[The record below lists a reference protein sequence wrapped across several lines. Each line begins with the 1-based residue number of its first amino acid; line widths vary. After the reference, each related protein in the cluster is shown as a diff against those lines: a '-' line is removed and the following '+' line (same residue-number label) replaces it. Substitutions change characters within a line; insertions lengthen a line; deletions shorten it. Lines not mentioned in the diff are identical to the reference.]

1 MNHLL
6 FIGNLGAGEIIVIAL
21 VVLLL
26 FGGKK
31 IPELMKG
38 LGKGL
43 DALLGD
49 DFTNE
54 PEVKSSLFLPISQVE
69 SCAAQPRKQ
78 FDPDALADLADSIR
92 QHGIIQPLT
101 VRKLQSGYYQIIA
114 GERRW
119 RASRAAGLKEV
130 PVRILEADDKL
141 AMELALVENLQ
152 REDLNAIEEAQG
164 IKALMDT
171 LSLTQDEAAERVGKS
186 RPAVANALRLL
197 KLPDSVIALVSDGKL
212 SPGHARALLGFK
224 DEQDIIETA
233 DLIIE
238 KGLTVRDV
246 EKLVKKRN
254 KEPKAEKPAARRAS
268 YYDEVELALTD
279 FLGRKVK
286 VGTKPGKES
295 GVLEIDFFD
304 KDDLTRLAD
313 ALKSLGD

>member
-1 MNHLL
+1 M
-6 FIGNLGAGEIIVIAL
+6 AA
-21 VVLLL
+21 
-26 FGGKK
+26 KK
-31 IPELMKG
+31 GG
-38 LGKGL
+38 LGRGL
-43 DALLGD
+43 DALFADNSIEEITSTSAVKLKIMD
-49 DFTNE
+49 IE
-54 PEVKSSLFLPISQVE
+54 PNRD
-69 SCAAQPRKQ
+69 QPRKI
-78 FDPDALADLADSIR
+78 FDEDALAELADSIAK
-92 QHGIIQPLT
+92 HGVIQPLL
-101 VRKLQSGYYQIIA
+101 VRPMPDGSYQLVA

-119 RASRAAGLKEV
+119 RASRMAGLTEV
-130 PVRILEADDKL
+130 PVVIKELSDDEAM
-141 AMELALVENLQ
+141 ALALIENLQ

-246 EKLVKKRN
+246 ENLVKKRN

>member
-1 MNHLL
+1 M
-6 FIGNLGAGEIIVIAL
+6 AA
-21 VVLLL
+21 
-26 FGGKK
+26 KK
-31 IPELMKG
+31 GG
-38 LGKGL
+38 LGRGL
-43 DALLGD
+43 DALFADNSIEEIASTSAVKLKIMD
-49 DFTNE
+49 IE
-54 PEVKSSLFLPISQVE
+54 PNRD
-69 SCAAQPRKQ
+69 QPRKI
-78 FDPDALADLADSIR
+78 FDEDALAELADSIAK
-92 QHGIIQPLT
+92 HGVIQPLL
-101 VRKLQSGYYQIIA
+101 VRPMPDGSYQLVA

-119 RASRAAGLKEV
+119 RASRMAGLTEV
-130 PVRILEADDKL
+130 PVVIKELSDDEAM
-141 AMELALVENLQ
+141 ALALIENLQ

-186 RPAVANALRLL
+186 RPSVANALRLL

-238 KGLTVRDV
+238 KELTVRDV

>member
-1 MNHLL
+1 M
-6 FIGNLGAGEIIVIAL
+6 AA
-21 VVLLL
+21 
-26 FGGKK
+26 KK
-31 IPELMKG
+31 GG
-38 LGKGL
+38 LGRGL
-43 DALLGD
+43 DALFADNSIEEIASTSAVKLKIMD
-49 DFTNE
+49 IE
-54 PEVKSSLFLPISQVE
+54 PNRD
-69 SCAAQPRKQ
+69 QPRKI
-78 FDPDALADLADSIR
+78 FDEDALAELADSIAK
-92 QHGIIQPLT
+92 HGVIQPLL
-101 VRKLQSGYYQIIA
+101 VRPMPDGSYQLVA

-119 RASRAAGLKEV
+119 RASRMAGLTEV
-130 PVRILEADDKL
+130 PVVIKELSDDEAM
-141 AMELALVENLQ
+141 ALALIENLQ

-238 KGLTVRDV
+238 KGLTVREV
-246 EKLVKKRN
+246 EKLVKKRH
-254 KEPKAEKPAARRAS
+254 KEPTAEKPAARRAS

>member
-1 MNHLL
+1 M
-6 FIGNLGAGEIIVIAL
+6 AA
-21 VVLLL
+21 
-26 FGGKK
+26 KK
-31 IPELMKG
+31 GG
-38 LGKGL
+38 LGRGL
-43 DALLGD
+43 DALFADNSIEEIASTSAVKLKIMD
-49 DFTNE
+49 IE
-54 PEVKSSLFLPISQVE
+54 PNRD
-69 SCAAQPRKQ
+69 QPRKI
-78 FDPDALADLADSIR
+78 FDEDALAELADSIAK
-92 QHGIIQPLT
+92 HGVIQPLL
-101 VRKLQSGYYQIIA
+101 VRPMPDGSYQLVA

-119 RASRAAGLKEV
+119 RASRMAGLTEV
-130 PVRILEADDKL
+130 PVVIKELSDDEAM
-141 AMELALVENLQ
+141 ALALIENLQ

-254 KEPKAEKPAARRAS
+254 KEPKAEKPAARRAN

>member
-1 MNHLL
+1 M
-6 FIGNLGAGEIIVIAL
+6 AA
-21 VVLLL
+21 
-26 FGGKK
+26 KK
-31 IPELMKG
+31 GG
-38 LGKGL
+38 LGRGL
-43 DALLGD
+43 DALFADNSIEEIASTSAVKLKIMD
-49 DFTNE
+49 IE
-54 PEVKSSLFLPISQVE
+54 PNRD
-69 SCAAQPRKQ
+69 QPRKI
-78 FDPDALADLADSIR
+78 FDEDALAELADSIAK
-92 QHGIIQPLT
+92 HGVIQPLL
-101 VRKLQSGYYQIIA
+101 VRPMPDGSYQLVA

-119 RASRAAGLKEV
+119 RASRMAGLTEV
-130 PVRILEADDKL
+130 PVVIKELSDDEAM
-141 AMELALVENLQ
+141 ALALIENLQ

-171 LSLTQDEAAERVGKS
+171 LSMTQDEAAERVGKS

>member
-1 MNHLL
+1 M
-6 FIGNLGAGEIIVIAL
+6 AA
-21 VVLLL
+21 
-26 FGGKK
+26 KK
-31 IPELMKG
+31 GG
-38 LGKGL
+38 LGRGL
-43 DALLGD
+43 DALFADNSIEEIASTSAVKLKIMD
-49 DFTNE
+49 IE
-54 PEVKSSLFLPISQVE
+54 PNRD
-69 SCAAQPRKQ
+69 QPRKI
-78 FDPDALADLADSIR
+78 FDEDALAELADSIAK
-92 QHGIIQPLT
+92 HGVIQPLL
-101 VRKLQSGYYQIIA
+101 VRPMPDGSYQLVA

-119 RASRAAGLKEV
+119 RASRMAGLTEV
-130 PVRILEADDKL
+130 PVVIKELSDDEAM
-141 AMELALVENLQ
+141 ALALIENLQ

-286 VGTKPGKES
+286 VGTKPCKES

>member
-1 MNHLL
+1 M
-6 FIGNLGAGEIIVIAL
+6 AA
-21 VVLLL
+21 
-26 FGGKK
+26 KK
-31 IPELMKG
+31 GG
-38 LGKGL
+38 LGRGL
-43 DALLGD
+43 DALFADNSIEEIASTSAVKLKIMD
-49 DFTNE
+49 IE
-54 PEVKSSLFLPISQVE
+54 PNRD
-69 SCAAQPRKQ
+69 QPRKI
-78 FDPDALADLADSIR
+78 FDEDALAELADSIAK
-92 QHGIIQPLT
+92 HGVIQPLL
-101 VRKLQSGYYQIIA
+101 VRPMPDGSYQLVA

-119 RASRAAGLKEV
+119 RASRMAGLTEV
-130 PVRILEADDKL
+130 PVVIKELSDDEAM
-141 AMELALVENLQ
+141 ALALIENLQ

-212 SPGHARALLGFK
+212 SPGHSRALLGFK

>member
-1 MNHLL
+1 M
-6 FIGNLGAGEIIVIAL
+6 AA
-21 VVLLL
+21 
-26 FGGKK
+26 KK
-31 IPELMKG
+31 GG
-38 LGKGL
+38 LGRGL
-43 DALLGD
+43 DALFADNSIEEIASISAVKLKIMD
-49 DFTNE
+49 IE
-54 PEVKSSLFLPISQVE
+54 PNRD
-69 SCAAQPRKQ
+69 QPRKI
-78 FDPDALADLADSIR
+78 FDEDALAELADSIAK
-92 QHGIIQPLT
+92 HGVIQPLL
-101 VRKLQSGYYQIIA
+101 VRPMPDGSYQLVA

-119 RASRAAGLKEV
+119 RASRMAGLTEV
-130 PVRILEADDKL
+130 PVVIKELSDDEAM
-141 AMELALVENLQ
+141 ALALIENLQ

>member
-1 MNHLL
+1 M
-6 FIGNLGAGEIIVIAL
+6 AA
-21 VVLLL
+21 
-26 FGGKK
+26 KK
-31 IPELMKG
+31 GG
-38 LGKGL
+38 LGRGL
-43 DALLGD
+43 DALFADNSIEEIASTSAVKLKIMD
-49 DFTNE
+49 IE
-54 PEVKSSLFLPISQVE
+54 PNRD
-69 SCAAQPRKQ
+69 QPRKI
-78 FDPDALADLADSIR
+78 FDEDALAELADSIAK
-92 QHGIIQPLT
+92 HGVIQPLL
-101 VRKLQSGYYQIIA
+101 VRPMPDGSYQLVA

-119 RASRAAGLKEV
+119 RASRMAGLTEV
-130 PVRILEADDKL
+130 PVVIKELSDDEAM
-141 AMELALVENLQ
+141 ALALIENLQ

-164 IKALMDT
+164 IKAPMDT

-286 VGTKPGKES
+286 VDTKPGKES

>member
-1 MNHLL
+1 M
-6 FIGNLGAGEIIVIAL
+6 AA
-21 VVLLL
+21 
-26 FGGKK
+26 KK
-31 IPELMKG
+31 GG
-38 LGKGL
+38 LGRGL
-43 DALLGD
+43 DALFADNSIEEIASTSAVKLKIMD
-49 DFTNE
+49 IE
-54 PEVKSSLFLPISQVE
+54 PNRD
-69 SCAAQPRKQ
+69 QPRKI
-78 FDPDALADLADSIR
+78 FDEDALAELADSIAK
-92 QHGIIQPLT
+92 HGVIQPLL
-101 VRKLQSGYYQIIA
+101 VRPMPDGSYQLVA

-119 RASRAAGLKEV
+119 RASRMAGLTEV
-130 PVRILEADDKL
+130 PVVIKELSDDEAM
-141 AMELALVENLQ
+141 ALALIENLQ

-254 KEPKAEKPAARRAS
+254 KEPEAEKPAARRAS

>member
-1 MNHLL
+1 M
-6 FIGNLGAGEIIVIAL
+6 AA
-21 VVLLL
+21 
-26 FGGKK
+26 KK
-31 IPELMKG
+31 GG
-38 LGKGL
+38 LGRGL
-43 DALLGD
+43 DALFADNSIEEIASTSAVKLKIMD
-49 DFTNE
+49 IE
-54 PEVKSSLFLPISQVE
+54 PNRD
-69 SCAAQPRKQ
+69 QPRKI
-78 FDPDALADLADSIR
+78 FDEDALAELADSIAK
-92 QHGIIQPLT
+92 HGVIQPLL
-101 VRKLQSGYYQIIA
+101 VRPMPDGSYQLVA

-119 RASRAAGLKEV
+119 RASRMAGLTEV
-130 PVRILEADDKL
+130 PVVIKELSDDEAM
-141 AMELALVENLQ
+141 ALALIENLQ

-186 RPAVANALRLL
+186 RPAVANALRIL

>member
-1 MNHLL
+1 M
-6 FIGNLGAGEIIVIAL
+6 AA
-21 VVLLL
+21 
-26 FGGKK
+26 KK
-31 IPELMKG
+31 GG
-38 LGKGL
+38 LGRGL
-43 DALLGD
+43 DALFADNSIEEIASTSAVKLKIMD
-49 DFTNE
+49 IE
-54 PEVKSSLFLPISQVE
+54 PNRD
-69 SCAAQPRKQ
+69 QPRKI
-78 FDPDALADLADSIR
+78 FDEDALAELADSIAK
-92 QHGIIQPLT
+92 HGVIQPLL
-101 VRKLQSGYYQIIA
+101 VRPMPDGSYQLVA

-119 RASRAAGLKEV
+119 RASRMAGLTEV
-130 PVRILEADDKL
+130 PVVIKELSDDEAM
-141 AMELALVENLQ
+141 ALALIENLQ

-233 DLIIE
+233 NLIIE

-246 EKLVKKRN
+246 VKLVKKRN

>member
-1 MNHLL
+1 M
-6 FIGNLGAGEIIVIAL
+6 AA
-21 VVLLL
+21 
-26 FGGKK
+26 KK
-31 IPELMKG
+31 GG
-38 LGKGL
+38 LGRGL
-43 DALLGD
+43 DALFADNSIEEIASTSAVKLKIMD
-49 DFTNE
+49 IE
-54 PEVKSSLFLPISQVE
+54 PNRD
-69 SCAAQPRKQ
+69 QPRKI
-78 FDPDALADLADSIR
+78 FDEDALAELADSIAK
-92 QHGIIQPLT
+92 HGVIQPLL
-101 VRKLQSGYYQIIA
+101 VRPMPDGSYQLVA

-119 RASRAAGLKEV
+119 RASRMAGLTAV
-130 PVRILEADDKL
+130 PVVIKELSDDEAM
-141 AMELALVENLQ
+141 AFALIENLQ

-286 VGTKPGKES
+286 VGTKPGKGS

>member
-1 MNHLL
+1 M
-6 FIGNLGAGEIIVIAL
+6 AA
-21 VVLLL
+21 
-26 FGGKK
+26 KK
-31 IPELMKG
+31 GG
-38 LGKGL
+38 LGRGL
-43 DALLGD
+43 DALFADNSIEEIASTSAVKLKIMD
-49 DFTNE
+49 IE
-54 PEVKSSLFLPISQVE
+54 PNRD
-69 SCAAQPRKQ
+69 QPRKI
-78 FDPDALADLADSIR
+78 FDEDALAELADSIAK
-92 QHGIIQPLT
+92 HGVIQPLL
-101 VRKLQSGYYQIIA
+101 VRPMPDGSYQLVA

-119 RASRAAGLKEV
+119 RASRMAGLTEV
-130 PVRILEADDKL
+130 PVVIKELSDDEAM
-141 AMELALVENLQ
+141 ALALIENLQ
-152 REDLNAIEEAQG
+152 REDLHAIEEAQG

>member
-1 MNHLL
+1 M
-6 FIGNLGAGEIIVIAL
+6 AA
-21 VVLLL
+21 
-26 FGGKK
+26 KK
-31 IPELMKG
+31 GG
-38 LGKGL
+38 LGRGL
-43 DALLGD
+43 DALFADNSIEEIASTSAVKLKIMD
-49 DFTNE
+49 IE
-54 PEVKSSLFLPISQVE
+54 PNRD
-69 SCAAQPRKQ
+69 QPRKI
-78 FDPDALADLADSIR
+78 FDEDALAELADSIAK
-92 QHGIIQPLT
+92 HGVIQPLL
-101 VRKLQSGYYQIIA
+101 VRPMPDGSYQLVA

-119 RASRAAGLKEV
+119 RASRMAGLTEV
-130 PVRILEADDKL
+130 PVVIKELSDDEAM
-141 AMELALVENLQ
+141 ALALIENLQ

-313 ALKSLGD
+313 ALKNLGD

>member
-1 MNHLL
+1 M
-6 FIGNLGAGEIIVIAL
+6 AA
-21 VVLLL
+21 
-26 FGGKK
+26 KK
-31 IPELMKG
+31 GG
-38 LGKGL
+38 LGRGL
-43 DALLGD
+43 DALFADNSIEEIASTSAVKLKIMD
-49 DFTNE
+49 IE
-54 PEVKSSLFLPISQVE
+54 PNRD
-69 SCAAQPRKQ
+69 QPRKI
-78 FDPDALADLADSIR
+78 FDEDALAELADSIAK
-92 QHGIIQPLT
+92 HGVIQPLL
-101 VRKLQSGYYQIIA
+101 VRPMPDGSYQLVA

-119 RASRAAGLKEV
+119 RASRMAGLTEV
-130 PVRILEADDKL
+130 PVVIKELSDDEAM
-141 AMELALVENLQ
+141 ALALIENLQ

-238 KGLTVRDV
+238 KELTVRDV

-313 ALKSLGD
+313 VLKSLGD

>member
-1 MNHLL
+1 M
-6 FIGNLGAGEIIVIAL
+6 AA
-21 VVLLL
+21 
-26 FGGKK
+26 KK
-31 IPELMKG
+31 GG
-38 LGKGL
+38 LGRGL
-43 DALLGD
+43 DALFADNSIEEIASTSAVKLKIMD
-49 DFTNE
+49 IE
-54 PEVKSSLFLPISQVE
+54 PNRD
-69 SCAAQPRKQ
+69 QPRKI
-78 FDPDALADLADSIR
+78 FDEDALAELADSIAK
-92 QHGIIQPLT
+92 HGVIQPLL
-101 VRKLQSGYYQIIA
+101 VRPMPDGSYQLVA

-119 RASRAAGLKEV
+119 RASRMAGLTEV
-130 PVRILEADDKL
+130 PVVIKELSDDEARAL
-141 AMELALVENLQ
+141 AHIAPLQ
-152 REDLNAIEEAQG
+152 REDLNAIAEAQG

-304 KDDLTRLAD
+304 NDDLSRLAD
-313 ALKSLGD
+313 ARKRLGA

>member
-1 MNHLL
+1 M
-6 FIGNLGAGEIIVIAL
+6 AA
-21 VVLLL
+21 
-26 FGGKK
+26 KK
-31 IPELMKG
+31 GG
-38 LGKGL
+38 LGRGL
-43 DALLGD
+43 DALFADNSIEEIASTSAVKLKIMD
-49 DFTNE
+49 IE
-54 PEVKSSLFLPISQVE
+54 PNRD
-69 SCAAQPRKQ
+69 QPRKI
-78 FDPDALADLADSIR
+78 FDEDALAELADSIAK
-92 QHGIIQPLT
+92 HGVIQPLL
-101 VRKLQSGYYQIIA
+101 VRPMPDGSYQLVA

-119 RASRAAGLKEV
+119 RASRMAGLTEV
-130 PVRILEADDKL
+130 PVVIKELSDDEAM
-141 AMELALVENLQ
+141 ALALIENLQ

-246 EKLVKKRN
+246 EKLIKKRN

>member
-1 MNHLL
+1 M
-6 FIGNLGAGEIIVIAL
+6 AA
-21 VVLLL
+21 
-26 FGGKK
+26 KK
-31 IPELMKG
+31 GG
-38 LGKGL
+38 LGRGL
-43 DALLGD
+43 DALFADNSIEEIASTSAVKLKIMD
-49 DFTNE
+49 IE
-54 PEVKSSLFLPISQVE
+54 PNRD
-69 SCAAQPRKQ
+69 QPRKI
-78 FDPDALADLADSIR
+78 FDEDALAELADSIAK
-92 QHGIIQPLT
+92 HGVIQPLL
-101 VRKLQSGYYQIIA
+101 VRPMPDGSYQLVA

-119 RASRAAGLKEV
+119 RASRMAGLTEV
-130 PVRILEADDKL
+130 PVVIKELSDDEAM
-141 AMELALVENLQ
+141 ALALIENLQ

-246 EKLVKKRN
+246 EELVKKRN

>member
-1 MNHLL
+1 M
-6 FIGNLGAGEIIVIAL
+6 AA
-21 VVLLL
+21 
-26 FGGKK
+26 KK
-31 IPELMKG
+31 GG
-38 LGKGL
+38 LGRGL
-43 DALLGD
+43 DALFADNSIEEIASTSAVKLKIMD
-49 DFTNE
+49 IE
-54 PEVKSSLFLPISQVE
+54 PNRD
-69 SCAAQPRKQ
+69 QPRKI
-78 FDPDALADLADSIR
+78 FDEDTLAELADSIAK
-92 QHGIIQPLT
+92 HGVIQPLL
-101 VRKLQSGYYQIIA
+101 VRPMPDGSYQLVA

-119 RASRAAGLKEV
+119 RASRMAGLTEV
-130 PVRILEADDKL
+130 PVVIKELSDDEAM
-141 AMELALVENLQ
+141 ALALIENLQ

-197 KLPDSVIALVSDGKL
+197 KLPNSVIALVSDGKL

>member
-1 MNHLL
+1 M
-6 FIGNLGAGEIIVIAL
+6 AA
-21 VVLLL
+21 
-26 FGGKK
+26 KK
-31 IPELMKG
+31 GG
-38 LGKGL
+38 LGRGL
-43 DALLGD
+43 DALFADNSIEEIASTSAVKLKIMD
-49 DFTNE
+49 IE
-54 PEVKSSLFLPISQVE
+54 PNRD
-69 SCAAQPRKQ
+69 QPRKI
-78 FDPDALADLADSIR
+78 FDEDALAELADSIAK
-92 QHGIIQPLT
+92 HGVIQPLL
-101 VRKLQSGYYQIIA
+101 VRPMPDGSYQLVA

-119 RASRAAGLKEV
+119 RASRMAGLTEV
-130 PVRILEADDKL
+130 PVVIKELSDEEAM
-141 AMELALVENLQ
+141 ALALIENLQ

-304 KDDLTRLAD
+304 KEDLTRLAD
-313 ALKSLGD
+313 ALKGLGD

>member
-1 MNHLL
+1 M
-6 FIGNLGAGEIIVIAL
+6 AA
-21 VVLLL
+21 
-26 FGGKK
+26 KK
-31 IPELMKG
+31 GG
-38 LGKGL
+38 LGRGL
-43 DALLGD
+43 DALFADNSIEEIASTSAVKLKIMD
-49 DFTNE
+49 IE
-54 PEVKSSLFLPISQVE
+54 PNRD
-69 SCAAQPRKQ
+69 QPRKI
-78 FDPDALADLADSIR
+78 FDEDALAELADSIAK
-92 QHGIIQPLT
+92 HGVIQPLL
-101 VRKLQSGYYQIIA
+101 VRPMPDGSYQLVA

-119 RASRAAGLKEV
+119 RASRMAGLTEV
-130 PVRILEADDKL
+130 PVVIKELSDDEAM
-141 AMELALVENLQ
+141 ALALIENLQ

-164 IKALMDT
+164 IKALMNT

>member
-1 MNHLL
+1 M
-6 FIGNLGAGEIIVIAL
+6 AA
-21 VVLLL
+21 
-26 FGGKK
+26 KK
-31 IPELMKG
+31 GG
-38 LGKGL
+38 LGRGL
-43 DALLGD
+43 DALFADNSIEEIASTSAVKLKIMD
-49 DFTNE
+49 IE
-54 PEVKSSLFLPISQVE
+54 PNRD
-69 SCAAQPRKQ
+69 QPRKI
-78 FDPDALADLADSIR
+78 FDEDALAELADSIAK
-92 QHGIIQPLT
+92 HGVIQPLL
-101 VRKLQSGYYQIIA
+101 VRPMPDGSYQLVA

-119 RASRAAGLKEV
+119 RASRMAGLTEV
-130 PVRILEADDKL
+130 PVVIKELSDDEAM
-141 AMELALVENLQ
+141 ALALIENLQ

-254 KEPKAEKPAARRAS
+254 KEPKAEKPAARCAS